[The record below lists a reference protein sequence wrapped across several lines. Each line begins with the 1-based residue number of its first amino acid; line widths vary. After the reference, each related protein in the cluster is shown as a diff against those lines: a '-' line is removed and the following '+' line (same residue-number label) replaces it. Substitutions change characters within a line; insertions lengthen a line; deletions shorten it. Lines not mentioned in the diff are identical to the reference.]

1 MSDMRKVLSALGM
14 SALFALST
22 FGQTPPA
29 PDKERTFQ
37 LIGGESPQALR
48 EIAYVVGSVTQL
60 PKPPVDAE
68 HAAITVAGTPDQIAL
83 AAWIIGEL
91 DQPTKAAD
99 LIYITP
105 GGADSVAR
113 MFYPAHVDSPQQL
126 QELVNVIR
134 SMSEIRPIAIY
145 NPAKVIVLRG
155 ANAQVEQ
162 AAWIIKAL
170 DLAPGHA
177 LPPVAATQVAFP
189 PGSTLE
195 NPEARAYHMRHNQQ
209 RIFYLKNHETPQQIQ
224 EMVNVLRSVT
234 EIQRITSF
242 NALRAICVLGTA
254 DQADAVAW
262 LVSELEKPAPQA
274 AAEDRYYL
282 TPENAADGEVR
293 VFFVPGLQTPQAT
306 QQLVTQIR
314 MARIQRVTSFH
325 SAKAIVIRG
334 TAGQVAA
341 AEQAVQQFA
350 SK

>member
-1 MSDMRKVLSALGM
+1 MRKALSALGI
-14 SALFALST
+14 SALFALSAS
-22 FGQTPPA
+22 GQTA
-29 PDKERTFQ
+29 SGPDKERAFQ
-37 LIGGESPQALR
+37 LIGGESPQALQ
-48 EIAYVVGSVTQL
+48 EIAYVVGSITQL

-68 HAAITVAGTPDQIAL
+68 HAAITVAGTPGQIAL

-99 LIYITP
+99 LTYITP

-113 MFYPAHVDSPQQL
+113 MFYLAHVGSPQQI

-134 SMSEIRPIAIY
+134 SMAEIRPIAVY

-155 ANAQVEQ
+155 AHAEVEQ
-162 AAWIIKAL
+162 AEWIIKAL
-170 DLAPGHA
+170 DLAPGQA
-177 LPPVAATQVAFP
+177 LPPVAATEVAFP
-189 PGSTLE
+189 AGSLALE
-195 NPEARAYHMRHNQQ
+195 NPDARAYHMRHNQQ
-209 RIFYLKNHETPQQIQ
+209 RIFYLKDHETPLQTQ

-254 DQADAVAW
+254 SQADAAAW
-262 LVSELEKPAPQA
+262 LVSELEKPAAKA
-274 AAEDRYYL
+274 AAEDSYYM
-282 TPENAADGEVR
+282 TPEFAADGEVR

-306 QQLVTQIR
+306 QHLVSLIR
-314 MARIQRVTSFH
+314 TASIQRVTAFNPT
-325 SAKAIVIRG
+325 KAIAIRG

-350 SK
+350 KK